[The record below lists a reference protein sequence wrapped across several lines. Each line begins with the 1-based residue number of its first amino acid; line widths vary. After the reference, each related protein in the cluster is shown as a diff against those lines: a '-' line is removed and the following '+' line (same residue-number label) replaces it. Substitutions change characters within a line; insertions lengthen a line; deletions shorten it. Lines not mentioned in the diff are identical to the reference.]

1 MLLSSSQRL
10 SQIRYLLIVIE
21 DDMGIKPK
29 TNSKTFSQDILN
41 GKGEVYLMP
50 RSGGVYQFRMW
61 IPDEKKYLRRSLKT
75 TDKETAIN
83 RAEKKVFEVHSDLAT
98 GRKLF
103 GITLGEL
110 VDKYLEWRW
119 TDVEINRITKE
130 RWGTIRSQTNAL
142 LRVKKSELCV
152 AELDENSFYD
162 WRQMRSIDN
171 PTVSLVTVRN
181 ETATIKQMFEYAY
194 REGLSHFPTLNFRPL
209 TIKKDDIGRRGTFT
223 VEEYDSLIG
232 FMRQYVSKKHC
243 PNPIEREQ
251 RLVIRDYILLLSNTC
266 LRVGELRQML
276 WSDILG
282 VEERT
287 NEVGQLVSLVSLR
300 VRAEISKVRTSRDII
315 TRGGEYIK
323 RLKKNSEFTEPHHYL
338 FSNKDG
344 KHQLGTRELY
354 KHWYALM
361 EGIGID
367 NHRERKLTYYSLR
380 HFGITM
386 RLRMGESIF
395 TVANMSGTSVGHIE
409 SHYGHIDEQM
419 KIDAALKHTK
429 INRTGI
435 GEISP
440 I

>member
-1 MLLSSSQRL
+1 MTANKKTDAEWLLGR
-10 SQIRYLLIVIE
+10 
-21 DDMGIKPK
+21 
-29 TNSKTFSQDILN
+29 
-41 GKGEVYLMP
+41 KGEIYRMS
-50 RSGGVYQFRMW
+50 RSSAVYQCRIW
-61 IPDEKKYLRRSLKT
+61 VPNERKYVRKSLKT
-75 TDKETAIN
+75 TDYETAKLRGEELIF
-83 RAEKKVFEVHSDLAT
+83 KILGEVAQ
-98 GRKLF
+98 GKKLF

-110 VDKYLEWRW
+110 VDMFLEYEGER
-119 TDVEINRITKE
+119 VKGGFITE
-130 RWGTIRSQTNAL
+130 GRLTTIQSQCRAL
-142 LRVKKSELCV
+142 LRTKPRSIKI
-152 AELDENSFYD
+152 AELDENSFHD
-162 WRQMRSIDN
+162 WTLMRRKDN
-171 PTVSLVTVRN
+171 PSITQVTIRN
-181 ETATIKQMFEYAY
+181 ETATIGKIFDFAH
-194 REGLSHFPTLNFRPL
+194 RKKLSHFPKMNFER
-209 TIKKDDIGRRGTFT
+209 IRISRADIGKRDTFT
-223 VEEYDSLIG
+223 IDEYDTLIG

-251 RLVIRDYILLLSNTC
+251 RLIIRDYILILSNTC

-323 RLKKNSEFTEPHHYL
+323 RLKKNSEFTAPHHYL
-338 FSNKDG
+338 FSNKNG

-361 EGIGID
+361 EGIGIN

-429 INRTGI
+429 INRAGI

>member
-1 MLLSSSQRL
+1 
-10 SQIRYLLIVIE
+10 
-21 DDMGIKPK
+21 
-29 TNSKTFSQDILN
+29 
-41 GKGEVYLMP
+41 
-50 RSGGVYQFRMW
+50 
-61 IPDEKKYLRRSLKT
+61 
-75 TDKETAIN
+75 
-83 RAEKKVFEVHSDLAT
+83 
-98 GRKLF
+98 
-103 GITLGEL
+103 
-110 VDKYLEWRW
+110 
-119 TDVEINRITKE
+119 
-130 RWGTIRSQTNAL
+130 
-142 LRVKKSELCV
+142 
-152 AELDENSFYD
+152 
-162 WRQMRSIDN
+162 
-171 PTVSLVTVRN
+171 
-181 ETATIKQMFEYAY
+181 
-194 REGLSHFPTLNFRPL
+194 
-209 TIKKDDIGRRGTFT
+209 
-223 VEEYDSLIG
+223 
-232 FMRQYVSKKHC
+232 
-243 PNPIEREQ
+243 
-251 RLVIRDYILLLSNTC
+251 
-266 LRVGELRQML
+266 ML

-338 FSNKDG
+338 FTNKDG
-344 KHQLGTRELY
+344 KRQLGTRELY

>member
-1 MLLSSSQRL
+1 MTANKKTDAEWLLGR
-10 SQIRYLLIVIE
+10 
-21 DDMGIKPK
+21 
-29 TNSKTFSQDILN
+29 
-41 GKGEVYLMP
+41 KGEIYRMS
-50 RSGGVYQFRMW
+50 RSSAVYQCRIW
-61 IPDEKKYLRRSLKT
+61 VPNERKYVRKSLKT
-75 TDKETAIN
+75 TDYETAKLRGEELIF
-83 RAEKKVFEVHSDLAT
+83 KILGEVAQ
-98 GRKLF
+98 GKKLF

-110 VDKYLEWRW
+110 VDMFLEYEGER
-119 TDVEINRITKE
+119 VKGGFITE
-130 RWGTIRSQTNAL
+130 GRLTTIQSQCRAL
-142 LRVKKSELCV
+142 LRTKPRSIKI
-152 AELDENSFYD
+152 AELDENSFHD
-162 WRQMRSIDN
+162 WTLMRRKDN
-171 PTVSLVTVRN
+171 PSITQVTIRN
-181 ETATIKQMFEYAY
+181 ETATIGKIFDFAH
-194 REGLSHFPTLNFRPL
+194 RKKLSHFPKMNFER
-209 TIKKDDIGRRGTFT
+209 IRISRADIGKRDTFT
-223 VEEYDSLIG
+223 IDEYDTLIG

-251 RLVIRDYILLLSNTC
+251 RLIIRDYILILSNTC

-323 RLKKNSEFTEPHHYL
+323 RLKKNSEFTAPHHYL
-338 FSNKDG
+338 FSNKNG
-344 KHQLGTRELY
+344 KHQLGARELY

-361 EGIGID
+361 EGIGIN